1 MSEIKNGKI
10 AKNSSIMYIRMLIV
24 MAINLFAVRYIL
36 CALGQED
43 YGIFNVVAGLVTMLQ
58 SVGLIISTSTQR
70 FFSYAI
76 GEQNY
81 KKLEQ
86 IFSAS
91 INIYALFSIIFL
103 VVAETLG
110 LWFVNNYLVIPKT
123 RLFEANILY
132 QLSIF
137 TFIITLF
144 HSPFLSAIIAHE
156 KMGVYAKI
164 SILDCVLKFIVAVCL
179 SHLCMD
185 RLITYGLCLLIITVL
200 ILIIYIRKTKQF
212 DECRYRRVKD
222 KQIHKELLTFSGWTL
237 FSSMASIGVN
247 QVQTILINMF
257 FGPIAN
263 AARAVSLQ
271 IGNAITTFSSSFIVA
286 VRPPMIKSYAENNVK
301 ELNKLFSFSNKFILY
316 TLLLISIPII
326 YEMDTIL
333 FLWLGIKDEQTIIF
347 SQLIVVYSIIL
358 ALNNPLSILVQ
369 ATGKLKKYSIY
380 VESVTLICPIL
391 TYVLFYIGLPAY
403 YAFISMILSIAMAH
417 IIRLICVK
425 KLYNELCVK
434 DYIIQFLLRAIVVTA
449 IVLLIVYFVHC
460 NIPNPYARLVIVFI
474 VNMASVGLLGWFV
487 GITNS
492 EKKMVKDFVSQ
503 ILKRKY
509 AK

>member
-1 MSEIKNGKI
+1 
-10 AKNSSIMYIRMLIV
+10 MYIRMLVV
-24 MAINLFAVRYIL
+24 MAINLFAVRYVL

-43 YGIFNVVAGLVTMLQ
+43 YGIYNVVAGLVTMLQ

-185 RLITYGLCLLIITVL
+185 RLITYGLCLLIIPVL

-316 TLLLISIPII
+316 TLLLISLPII

-333 FLWLGIKDEQTIIF
+333 YLWLGIKDEQTIIF

-403 YAFISMILSIAMAH
+403 YAYISMIVSIVIAH
-417 IIRLICVK
+417 VVRILCMKSI
-425 KLYNELCVK
+425 YNDLDVQ
-434 DYIIQFLLRAIVVTA
+434 DYIKNFLLRSLIVTLISVIIVGIVHTYISHQYSRLLVVT
-449 IVLLIVYFVHC
+449 ITC
-460 NIPNPYARLVIVFI
+460 LVIIPISIWMF
-474 VNMASVGLLGWFV
+474 GLTKAETSIIKEIGSKYL
-487 GITNS
+487 
-492 EKKMVKDFVSQ
+492 KKG
-503 ILKRKY
+503 LW
-509 AK
+509 

>member
-1 MSEIKNGKI
+1 
-10 AKNSSIMYIRMLIV
+10 MLVV
-24 MAINLFAVRYIL
+24 MAINLFAVRYVL

-43 YGIFNVVAGLVTMLQ
+43 YGIYNVVAGLVTMLQ

-185 RLITYGLCLLIITVL
+185 RLITYGLCLLIIPVL

-316 TLLLISIPII
+316 TLLLISLPII

-333 FLWLGIKDEQTIIF
+333 YLWLGIKDEQTIIF

-403 YAFISMILSIAMAH
+403 YAYISMIVSIVIAH
-417 IIRLICVK
+417 VVRI
-425 KLYNELCVK
+425 LCVK
-434 DYIIQFLLRAIVVTA
+434 SIYNDLDVQDYIKNFLLRSLIVILISVIIVGIVHTYISHQYSRLLVVT
-449 IVLLIVYFVHC
+449 ITCLII
-460 NIPNPYARLVIVFI
+460 IPI
-474 VNMASVGLLGWFV
+474 SVWMFGLTKAETSIIKEIGSKYL
-487 GITNS
+487 
-492 EKKMVKDFVSQ
+492 KKG
-503 ILKRKY
+503 LW
-509 AK
+509 

>member
-1 MSEIKNGKI
+1 
-10 AKNSSIMYIRMLIV
+10 MYIRMLVV
-24 MAINLFAVRYIL
+24 MAINLFAVRYVL

-43 YGIFNVVAGLVTMLQ
+43 YGIYNVVAGLVTMLQ

-185 RLITYGLCLLIITVL
+185 RLITYGLCLLIIPVL

-316 TLLLISIPII
+316 TLLLISLPII

-333 FLWLGIKDEQTIIF
+333 YLWLGIKDEQTIIF

-403 YAFISMILSIAMAH
+403 YAYISMIVSIVIAH
-417 IIRLICVK
+417 VVRI
-425 KLYNELCVK
+425 LCVK
-434 DYIIQFLLRAIVVTA
+434 SIYNDLDVQDYIKNFLLRSLIVILISVIIVGIVHTYISHQYSRLLVVT
-449 IVLLIVYFVHC
+449 ITCLII
-460 NIPNPYARLVIVFI
+460 IPI
-474 VNMASVGLLGWFV
+474 SVWMFGLTKAETSIIKEIGSKYL
-487 GITNS
+487 
-492 EKKMVKDFVSQ
+492 KKG
-503 ILKRKY
+503 LW
-509 AK
+509 

>member
-1 MSEIKNGKI
+1 
-10 AKNSSIMYIRMLIV
+10 MYIRMLVV
-24 MAINLFAVRYIL
+24 MAINLFAVRYVL

-43 YGIFNVVAGLVTMLQ
+43 YGIYNVVAGLVTMLQ

-185 RLITYGLCLLIITVL
+185 RLITYGLCLLIIPVL

-316 TLLLISIPII
+316 TLLLISLPII

-333 FLWLGIKDEQTIIF
+333 YLWLGIKDEQTIIF

-403 YAFISMILSIAMAH
+403 YAYISMIVSIVIAH
-417 IIRLICVK
+417 VVRI
-425 KLYNELCVK
+425 LCVK
-434 DYIIQFLLRAIVVTA
+434 SIYNDLDVQDYIKNFLLRSLIVTLISVIIVGIVHTYISHQYSRLLVVT
-449 IVLLIVYFVHC
+449 ITC
-460 NIPNPYARLVIVFI
+460 LVIIPISIWMF
-474 VNMASVGLLGWFV
+474 GLTKAETSIIKEIGSKYL
-487 GITNS
+487 
-492 EKKMVKDFVSQ
+492 KKG
-503 ILKRKY
+503 LW
-509 AK
+509 

>member
-1 MSEIKNGKI
+1 
-10 AKNSSIMYIRMLIV
+10 MYIRMLVV
-24 MAINLFAVRYIL
+24 MAINLFAVRYVL

-43 YGIFNVVAGLVTMLQ
+43 YGIYNVVAGLVTMLQ

-185 RLITYGLCLLIITVL
+185 RLITYGLCLLIIPVL

-403 YAFISMILSIAMAH
+403 YAYISMIVSIVIAH
-417 IIRLICVK
+417 VVRILCMKSI
-425 KLYNELCVK
+425 YNDLDVQ
-434 DYIIQFLLRAIVVTA
+434 DYIKNFLLRSLIVTLISVIIVGIVHTYISHQYSRLLVVT
-449 IVLLIVYFVHC
+449 ITC
-460 NIPNPYARLVIVFI
+460 LVIIPISIWMF
-474 VNMASVGLLGWFV
+474 GLTKAETSIIKEIGSKYL
-487 GITNS
+487 
-492 EKKMVKDFVSQ
+492 KKG
-503 ILKRKY
+503 LW
-509 AK
+509 

>member
-1 MSEIKNGKI
+1 
-10 AKNSSIMYIRMLIV
+10 MYIRMLVV
-24 MAINLFAVRYIL
+24 MAINLFAVRYVL

-43 YGIFNVVAGLVTMLQ
+43 YGIYNVVAGLVTLLQ
-58 SVGLIISTSTQR
+58 SVGMIISTSTQR

-185 RLITYGLCLLIITVL
+185 RLITYGLCLLIIPVL

-316 TLLLISIPII
+316 TLLLISLPII

-333 FLWLGIKDEQTIIF
+333 YLWLGIKDEQTIIF

-403 YAFISMILSIAMAH
+403 YAYISMIVSIVIAH
-417 IIRLICVK
+417 VVRI
-425 KLYNELCVK
+425 LCVK
-434 DYIIQFLLRAIVVTA
+434 SIYNDLDVQDYIKNFLLRSLIVTLISVIIVGIVHTYISHQYSRLLVVT
-449 IVLLIVYFVHC
+449 ITC
-460 NIPNPYARLVIVFI
+460 LVIIPISIWMF
-474 VNMASVGLLGWFV
+474 GLTKAETSIIKEIGSKYL
-487 GITNS
+487 
-492 EKKMVKDFVSQ
+492 KKG
-503 ILKRKY
+503 LW
-509 AK
+509 

>member
-1 MSEIKNGKI
+1 
-10 AKNSSIMYIRMLIV
+10 MYIRMLVV
-24 MAINLFAVRYIL
+24 MAINLFAVRYVL

-43 YGIFNVVAGLVTMLQ
+43 YGIYNVVAGLVTMLQ

-185 RLITYGLCLLIITVL
+185 RLITYGLCLLIIPVL

-316 TLLLISIPII
+316 TLLLISLPII

-333 FLWLGIKDEQTIIF
+333 YLWLGIKDEQTIIF

-403 YAFISMILSIAMAH
+403 YAYISMIVSIVIAH
-417 IIRLICVK
+417 VVRI
-425 KLYNELCVK
+425 LCVK
-434 DYIIQFLLRAIVVTA
+434 SIYNDLDVQDYIKNFLLRSLIVTLISVIIVGIVHTYISHQYSRLLVVT
-449 IVLLIVYFVHC
+449 ITCLII
-460 NIPNPYARLVIVFI
+460 IPI
-474 VNMASVGLLGWFV
+474 SVWMFGLTKAETSIIKEIGSKYL
-487 GITNS
+487 
-492 EKKMVKDFVSQ
+492 KKG
-503 ILKRKY
+503 LW
-509 AK
+509 

>member
-1 MSEIKNGKI
+1 
-10 AKNSSIMYIRMLIV
+10 MYIRMLVV
-24 MAINLFAVRYIL
+24 MAINLFAVRYVL

-43 YGIFNVVAGLVTMLQ
+43 YGIYNVVAGLVTMLQ

-185 RLITYGLCLLIITVL
+185 RLITYGLCLLIIPVL

-403 YAFISMILSIAMAH
+403 YAYISMIVSIVIAH
-417 IIRLICVK
+417 VVRI
-425 KLYNELCVK
+425 LCVK
-434 DYIIQFLLRAIVVTA
+434 SIYNDLDVQDYIKNFLLRSLIVTLISVIIVGIVHTYISHQYSRLLVVT
-449 IVLLIVYFVHC
+449 ITCLII
-460 NIPNPYARLVIVFI
+460 IPI
-474 VNMASVGLLGWFV
+474 SVWMFGLTKTETSIIKEIGSKYL
-487 GITNS
+487 
-492 EKKMVKDFVSQ
+492 KKG
-503 ILKRKY
+503 LW
-509 AK
+509 

>member
-1 MSEIKNGKI
+1 
-10 AKNSSIMYIRMLIV
+10 MYIRMLVV
-24 MAINLFAVRYIL
+24 MAINLFAVRYVL

-43 YGIFNVVAGLVTMLQ
+43 YGIYNVVAGLVTLLQ
-58 SVGLIISTSTQR
+58 SVGMIISTSTQR

-110 LWFVNNYLVIPKT
+110 LWFVNNYLVIPET

-156 KMGVYAKI
+156 EMGVYAKI

-179 SHLCMD
+179 SHVCMD
-185 RLITYGLCLLIITVL
+185 RLITYGLCLLIIPVL

-222 KQIHKELLTFSGWTL
+222 KQIHKELLAFSGWTL

-247 QVQTILINMF
+247 QVQTILINIF

-286 VRPPMIKSYAENNVK
+286 IRPPMIKSYAENNVK

-380 VESVTLICPIL
+380 VEFVTLICPIL

-403 YAFISMILSIAMAH
+403 YAYISMIVSIVIAH
-417 IIRLICVK
+417 VVRI
-425 KLYNELCVK
+425 LCVK
-434 DYIIQFLLRAIVVTA
+434 SIYKDLDVQDYIINFLLRSLIVTLISVIVVGIVHAYISHQYSRLLGVA
-449 IVLLIVYFVHC
+449 ITC
-460 NIPNPYARLVIVFI
+460 LVIIPISIWMF
-474 VNMASVGLLGWFV
+474 GLTKAETSIIKEIGSKYL
-487 GITNS
+487 
-492 EKKMVKDFVSQ
+492 KKG
-503 ILKRKY
+503 LW
-509 AK
+509 